1 MAGIFGGENFR
12 TFKKEMDEIVSKTVH
27 NQLMEIDPNY
37 KYWVERLAKAKHYEE
52 RVICRRELK
61 KIVGS
66 YNMDVKLQ
74 VIPENRDKLIVS
86 CLPMV
91 LMLAAKT
98 LPKCRGTVYMDD
110 LVQAGNLGLILGVD
124 NALKTPVHKEAINKN
139 KAKLSTYLYFW
150 IRKYMY
156 IEAFRNSMG
165 FSGTIA
171 DKEAANK
178 YATVVLSKHRNS
190 DGDEMTNDLHDV
202 DKEIMKS
209 NDFKDLLVVED
220 EARKFQDQSK
230 KMFSILSP
238 KEKKI
243 LFMAYGIDTPN
254 EVIYSMTE
262 IGKQLGM
269 PTSNVSRTMK
279 NILWKLQH
287 SVKDKATGYD
297 MINAFCLIQGVDM
310 SKLEDIKN
318 EWTMPDNI

>member
-1 MAGIFGGENFR
+1 MAGIFGGENYR
-12 TFKKEMDEIVSKTVH
+12 TFKKEMDSIVSKTVH

-37 KYWVERLAKAKHYEE
+37 VHWVEKLAKAEHLEQ
-52 RVICRRELK
+52 RQLARREIK
-61 KIVGS
+61 KIVDS
-66 YNMDVKLQ
+66 YNMDLKLE
-74 VIPENRDKLIVS
+74 VIPQNREKLIVS

-124 NALKTPVHKEAINKN
+124 NALKTPVHHEAMNKN

-165 FSGTIA
+165 FSGTIS

-178 YATVVLSKHRNS
+178 YATVILSKHRDEN
-190 DGDEMTNDLHDV
+190 GDEMQNDLHDV

-220 EARKFQDQSK
+220 EARKFQDESK
-230 KMFSILSP
+230 KMFSILNP

-254 EVIYSMTE
+254 NNIYTLEE
-262 IGKQLGM
+262 IGKALGM
-269 PTSNVSRTMK
+269 PRSNVSRTMK

-287 SVKDKATGYD
+287 QVKGMASGYD

-310 SKLEDIKN
+310 SKLDDIKD
-318 EWTMPDNI
+318 EWKMPEL